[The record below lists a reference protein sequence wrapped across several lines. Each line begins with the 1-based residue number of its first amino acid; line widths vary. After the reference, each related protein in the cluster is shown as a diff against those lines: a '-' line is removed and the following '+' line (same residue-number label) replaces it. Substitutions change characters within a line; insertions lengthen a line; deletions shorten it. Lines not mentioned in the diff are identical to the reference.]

1 MKPSSSIYSRYYT
14 YIKPVTKIPIVKTY
28 GSTIFTLLIIIVF
41 IFYAI
46 KPTVE
51 TILVLQKKHDDSTVV
66 LDRVNQKARNLSEG
80 KTNLENLDPAIKS
93 KIDNLVP
100 DTVNLRSL
108 IQNLEQTALLHEASI
123 SALQIEPLVVETK
136 ESITLGSLTEVKF
149 TFNLAGE
156 YSSLISVLEDLKKTS
171 RLISIDNLALSKS
184 EESAIIMTI
193 SGKAFYIK

>member
-1 MKPSSSIYSRYYT
+1 M
-14 YIKPVTKIPIVKTY
+14 
-28 GSTIFTLLIIIVF
+28 
-41 IFYAI
+41 
-46 KPTVE
+46 
-51 TILVLQKKHDDSTVV
+51 
-66 LDRVNQKARNLSEG
+66 
-80 KTNLENLDPAIKS
+80 ENLDPAIKS